1 MYLTKK
7 DKKIQI
13 QQKIIERLEEE
24 NECLKEQLELCNPEH
39 VNKTIAM
46 AESSHDEYMNL
57 IEELN
62 ELKEEYQEMIKVMK
76 KDKRKLLKM
85 CR

>member
-62 ELKEEYQEMIKVMK
+62 ELKEEYAGLIKDMK
-76 KDKRKLLKM
+76 KDKKKLIRN